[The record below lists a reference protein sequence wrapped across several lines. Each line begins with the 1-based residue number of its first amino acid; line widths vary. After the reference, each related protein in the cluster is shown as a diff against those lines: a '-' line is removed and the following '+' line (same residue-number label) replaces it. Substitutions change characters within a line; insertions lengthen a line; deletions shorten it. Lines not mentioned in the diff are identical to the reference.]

1 MSDQGVSNPKQG
13 KKRKQNFTS
22 AECSLLVNLV
32 EQNLETLRGQFSSTI
47 TNAKKQKLWE
57 SIASQINS
65 LGYEKRTPI
74 EIREKWRNM
83 AQIAKKTNSG
93 IMRSRRKT
101 GGGPAE
107 KPPTATTAK
116 IISLLGDEPSFSGIQ
131 GGFESGVFSDSGKF
145 KVTPFHYVLSK

>member
-1 MSDQGVSNPKQG
+1 M
-13 KKRKQNFTS
+13 
-22 AECSLLVNLV
+22 V
-32 EQNLETLRGQFSSTI
+32 EQNLETLLGQFSSTI

-65 LGYEKRTPI
+65 LGYEKRTRI

-107 KPPTATTAK
+107 KPPTAK
-116 IISLLGDEPSFSGIQ
+116 IISVLGDALASFSGIQ